1 MEAVRNCPGLKNRA
15 IAGPA
20 GRTEQA
26 ARQEFL
32 YGLQRRLAD
41 VPFVAGDEFSVA
53 DITAVVTVD
62 FATKAAGL
70 PIATEHAALKRW
82 YDAVSTRASMAA

>member
-1 MEAVRNCPGLKNRA
+1 
-15 IAGPA
+15 
-20 GRTEQA
+20 
-26 ARQEFL
+26 
-32 YGLQRRLAD
+32 

-70 PIATEHAALKRW
+70 PMPEQHVALKRW
-82 YDAVSTRASMAA
+82 YDSVSTRPSMAA